1 MRTLFG
7 TDGIRGKAH
16 QYPFDAPTMFALG
29 EALAHRLKDAGVGG
43 RGSGV
48 GDLDRGVS
56 GVGRRAS
63 ERSNASATHSPL
75 PTLHSPLPTP
85 HSPPPDTRHP
95 TPDTRFPT
103 ILLGMDTRESG
114 PEIARSLTAG
124 VEQGGGKAIFIGIVP
139 TPAVAYLCRITDAA
153 AGISISASHN
163 PFEDNGV
170 KIFGHD
176 GMKIPDSVE
185 EQIEDE
191 LRAIRRDGVTVPDID
206 LSDNTDL
213 IERYERFLDD
223 GIAPHALRGRKVV
236 LDTGNG
242 AAFRIA
248 PEVFRRA
255 GADVVVV
262 NAKPNGRNIN
272 DGCGAMHPEGLA
284 TVVVEEKADFG
295 VAFDGDADRA
305 IFVDDAGKI
314 RDGDEII
321 YLWAQRLK
329 RDGTLQSGCVVTTVM
344 SNFGF
349 EQQLRADG
357 IELCRANVGDKYV
370 LEMMIERGASLG
382 GEQSGHII
390 DLAVHTTGDG
400 IHTALVFGELLT
412 QAGRPFSQLRTFT
425 PMPQLLLNEP
435 VGSKPPLESLPKYQ
449 AALADALAQIEGKGR
464 ILVRY
469 SGTENKVRVMVEGP
483 DQGLIRRIA
492 EPLRDVLAGEIR

>member
-16 QYPFDAPTMFALG
+16 QYPLDGPTMFALG
-29 EALAHRLKDAGVGG
+29 EALAHRLKQGRGTRDEGDCAGVGN

-48 GDLDRGVS
+48 EDL
-56 GVGRRAS
+56 
-63 ERSNASATHSPL
+63 SNRYL
-75 PTLHSPLPTP
+75 
-85 HSPPPDTRHP
+85 RHP
-95 TPDTRFPT
+95 TPDTQHPAIF
-103 ILLGMDTRESG
+103 LGMDTRESG
-114 PEIARSLTAG
+114 PEIALALTAG
-124 VEQGGGKAIFIGIVP
+124 IEHGGGKAVFIGIVP
-139 TPAVAYLCRITDAA
+139 TPAVAYLCRTSDAA

-176 GMKIPDSVE
+176 GMKIPDADE

-191 LRAIRRDGVTVPDID
+191 LRAIRRDDVMIPDLD
-206 LSDNTDL
+206 LRDDREL

-223 GIAPHALRGRKVV
+223 GVAGDALRGRKVV

-255 GADVVVV
+255 GAEVLLI
-262 NAKPNGRNIN
+262 NAQPNGRNIN
-272 DGCGAMHPEGLA
+272 DNCGAMHPQGLA
-284 TVVVEEKADFG
+284 QAVVDEKADFG

-305 IFVDDAGKI
+305 IFVDDAGKM

-329 RDGTLQSGCVVTTVM
+329 RNGALKNGCVVTTVM

-349 EQQLRADG
+349 EQQLRDDG

-370 LEMMIERGASLG
+370 LEMMIERGAILG

-412 QAGRPFSQLRTFT
+412 QAGRPFSHLRTFT
-425 PMPQLLLNEP
+425 PMPQLLLNQP
-435 VGSKPPLESLPKYQ
+435 VGSKPPLDSLPNYQ
-449 AALADALAQIEGKGR
+449 AALADAHAQLDGKGR

-483 DQGLIRRIA
+483 DETLITRIA
-492 EPLRDVLAGEIR
+492 EWLRNVLRDEIAARSS

>member
-16 QYPFDAPTMFALG
+16 QYPFDGATMFALG
-29 EALAHRLKDAGVGG
+29 EALAHRLKETGVP
-43 RGSGV
+43 S
-48 GDLDRGVS
+48 
-56 GVGRRAS
+56 
-63 ERSNASATHSPL
+63 
-75 PTLHSPLPTP
+75 
-85 HSPPPDTRHP
+85 
-95 TPDTRFPT
+95 

-114 PEIARSLTAG
+114 PEIARALTAG
-124 VEQGGGKAIFIGIVP
+124 IEHGGGQAIFIGIVP
-139 TPAVAYLCRITDAA
+139 TPAVAYLCRTSDAA

-191 LRAIRRDGVTVPDID
+191 LRAIRRDQVSIPEID
-206 LSDNTDL
+206 LRDNMEL

-223 GIAPHALRGRKVV
+223 GVAPDALRGRKVV

-242 AAFRIA
+242 AAFRIG

-255 GADVVVV
+255 GAEVVVI
-262 NAKPNGRNIN
+262 NDKPNGRNIN

-284 TVVVEEKADFG
+284 EIVVRDKADFG

-329 RDGTLQSGCVVTTVM
+329 RDGKLKGGCVVTTVM

-349 EQQLRADG
+349 EQQLHDDG

-370 LEMMIERGASLG
+370 LEMMIERGAILG

-390 DLAVHTTGDG
+390 DLTVHTTGDG
-400 IHTALVFGELLT
+400 IHTALVFGELLA
-412 QAGRPFSQLRTFT
+412 QAGRPFSQLRTFE
-425 PMPQLLLNEP
+425 PMPQLLLNQP
-435 VGSKPPLESLPKYQ
+435 VGSKPPLESLPQYQ
-449 AALADALAQIEGKGR
+449 AAYAEAQAQLDGKGR

-483 DQGLIRRIA
+483 DEALITRIA
-492 EPLRDVLAGEIR
+492 GSLRDVLKDEIP

>member
-16 QYPFDAPTMFALG
+16 QYPLDTSTMFKLG
-29 EALAHRLKDAGVGG
+29 MVIARRFKAGAVQP
-43 RGSGV
+43 R
-48 GDLDRGVS
+48 
-56 GVGRRAS
+56 
-63 ERSNASATHSPL
+63 
-75 PTLHSPLPTP
+75 
-85 HSPPPDTRHP
+85 
-95 TPDTRFPT
+95 

-114 PEIARSLTAG
+114 PEIAGALVAG
-124 VEQGGGKAIFIGIVP
+124 IAKEGGLPQFIGIIP
-139 TPAVAYLCRITDAA
+139 TPGVAYLCHVTDAV

-170 KIFGHD
+170 KIFGDD
-176 GMKIPDSVE
+176 GMKLADAIE
-185 EQIEDE
+185 EKIEDD
-191 LRAIRRDGVTVPDID
+191 LRLVEWRGV
-206 LSDNTDL
+206 LSFFHPPNDSPDL

-223 GIAPHALRGRKVV
+223 GVAPGALRGRKVV

-255 GADVVVV
+255 GAEVVVI
-262 NAKPNGRNIN
+262 NDRPDGRNIN

-284 TVVVEEKADFG
+284 KVVMNENADFG

-305 IFVDDAGKI
+305 IFADDAGNI

-329 RDGTLQSGCVVTTVM
+329 RNGALKGGCVVTTVM

-349 EQQLRADG
+349 EQQLRDDG

-370 LEMMIERGASLG
+370 LEMMLERGASIG

-390 DLAVHTTGDG
+390 DLTVHTTGDG
-400 IHTALVFGELLT
+400 IHTALVFGELLAQGGT
-412 QAGRPFSQLRTFT
+412 PFSQLKTFM
-425 PMPQLLLNEP
+425 PMPQLLLNQQ
-435 VGSKPPLESLPKYQ
+435 VASKPPLESLPKYQ
-449 AALADALAQIEGKGR
+449 AALAEAQSQLDGRGR

-483 DQGLIRRIA
+483 DNALITRIA
-492 EPLRDVLAGEIR
+492 ETLRDVLKDEIS

>member
-16 QYPFDAPTMFALG
+16 QYPLDPGTMFKLG
-29 EALAHRLKDAGVGG
+29 VVLA
-43 RGSGV
+43 
-48 GDLDRGVS
+48 
-56 GVGRRAS
+56 RRFRAQS
-63 ERSNASATHSPL
+63 SKPR
-75 PTLHSPLPTP
+75 
-85 HSPPPDTRHP
+85 
-95 TPDTRFPT
+95 

-114 PEIARSLTAG
+114 PEIASALIAG
-124 VEQGGGKAIFIGIVP
+124 IAHEGGAPQFIGVIP
-139 TPAVAYLCRITDAA
+139 TPGVAYLCRVTDAV

-176 GMKIPDSVE
+176 GMKVPDAVE
-185 EQIEDE
+185 EEIETD
-191 LRAIRRDGVTVPDID
+191 LGRVQWSGVLTSWEPPND
-206 LSDNTDL
+206 SPDL

-223 GIAPHALRGRKVV
+223 GVAPDALRGRKVV
-236 LDTGNG
+236 LDAGNG

-255 GADVVVV
+255 GAEVVVI
-262 NAKPNGRNIN
+262 NDRPNGRNIN

-284 TVVVEEKADFG
+284 NVVVAEKADFG

-329 RDGTLQSGCVVTTVM
+329 RDGALKAGCVVTTVM

-349 EQQLRADG
+349 ERQLREDG
-357 IELCRANVGDKYV
+357 IDLRRANVGDKYV
-370 LEMMIERGASLG
+370 LEMMIACGASLG

-390 DLAVHTTGDG
+390 DLTVHTTGDG
-400 IHTALVFGELLT
+400 THTALVFGELLAR
-412 QAGRPFSQLRTFT
+412 AGQPFSRLRTFT
-425 PMPQLLLNEP
+425 PMPQLLINQP

-449 AALADALAQIEGKGR
+449 AALAAAQSQLDGQGR

-483 DQGLIRRIA
+483 DDVLIRRIA
-492 EPLRDVLAGEIR
+492 ESLRDVLAGEIPKS

>member
-16 QYPFDAPTMFALG
+16 QYPFDKPTMFALG
-29 EALAHRLKDAGVGG
+29 EALAHRLKGVGSHG
-43 RGSGV
+43 PGEGPS
-48 GDLDRGVS
+48 
-56 GVGRRAS
+56 
-63 ERSNASATHSPL
+63 
-75 PTLHSPLPTP
+75 
-85 HSPPPDTRHP
+85 
-95 TPDTRFPT
+95 
-103 ILLGMDTRESG
+103 ILLGMDTRQSG
-114 PEIARSLTAG
+114 PGIARSLAAG
-124 VEQGGGKAIFIGIVP
+124 IEHGGGKAVFIGIVP
-139 TPAVAYLCRITDAA
+139 TPAVAYLCRTSDAA

-163 PFEDNGV
+163 PYEDNGV

-191 LRAIRRDGVTVPDID
+191 LRAIRRGDVTVPDID
-206 LSDNTDL
+206 LRDNADL

-223 GIAPHALRGRKVV
+223 GIAPGALRGRKVV

-255 GADVVVV
+255 GAYVVVI
-262 NAKPNGRNIN
+262 NDQPNGRNIN

-284 TVVVEEKADFG
+284 RIVVEQEADFG

-305 IFVDDAGKI
+305 IFADDAGKI
-314 RDGDEII
+314 RNGDEII
-321 YLWAQRLK
+321 YLWAQRLN
-329 RDGTLQSGCVVTTVM
+329 RDGALKSGCVVTTVM

-349 EQQLRADG
+349 EQQLRIDG

-390 DLAVHTTGDG
+390 DLTVHTTGDG

-412 QAGRPFSQLRTFT
+412 QAGRPFSELPTFT

-435 VGSKPPLESLPKYQ
+435 VGSKPPLETLPNYQ
-449 AALADALAQIEGKGR
+449 AALADAQTQLNGQGR

-483 DQGLIRRIA
+483 DQTLIARIA
-492 EPLRDVLAGEIR
+492 ESLRDVLKSEIQTVSS